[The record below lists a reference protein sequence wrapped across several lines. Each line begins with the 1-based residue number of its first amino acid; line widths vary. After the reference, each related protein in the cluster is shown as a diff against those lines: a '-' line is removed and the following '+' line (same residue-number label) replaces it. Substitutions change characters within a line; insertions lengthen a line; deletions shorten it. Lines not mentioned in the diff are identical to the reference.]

1 MKYITF
7 FTLWIF
13 CLMFFVDTALAGTV
27 NNSTKRYVIRRITG
41 TSSITVKGYSQPLKQ
56 RDCLN
61 GTDVIQLRK
70 GEGLTV
76 KDTKDNDARIHLS
89 YDDFPSARYVNYR
102 EMTINKYLESQKSGV
117 KDGGVL
123 GSPSLKFDFVN
134 DEIVKDVFPDSVNP
148 EKRIAL
154 IIGNAHYNNTTW
166 NVLPNSINDAIQVSK
181 KLRSLG
187 FHTITVFDTDA
198 ATLSGVLQYF
208 YEESSNYRIK
218 LLYYVG
224 HGLRDG
230 SNDYIVPIDDDK
242 KSLNKCQ
249 KIFAIADSMHARH
262 SASSQNELLF
272 IDACRDT
279 VFSTPSSTPPI
290 SNGTIIIQST
300 SPHKTAKSFV
310 NESDENSPFAQAF
323 MQYFGTPNDNL
334 SKTISNITSYV
345 ISKAQQEPTSY
356 PSNPFDLVINPVS
369 TNQPEPTESSF
380 FYWGASA
387 GYLYGS
393 AYIGCQFDISKSLF
407 GLVELGWSVH
417 LGGKSDEVYLYNTS
431 NVAEYAYTYCPDRFL
446 CPKLNLGVGYNFNDN
461 ISLSVLYGVS
471 YLGIKGT
478 PIAGYESGKG
488 NKAAAICYSP
498 NLRAVWTPRKSK
510 PWKLQLTIG
519 YDFAK
524 GDDNYG
530 VLKDIDQIKGMVEGF
545 RCQIGFIRKF

>member
-1 MKYITF
+1 M
-7 FTLWIF
+7 WIF
-13 CLMFFVDTALAGTV
+13 CLVCFNDTVWAGTIS
-27 NNSTKRYVIRRITG
+27 NPTKRYVIKRISG
-41 TSSITVKGYSQPLKQ
+41 ASSITVEKYSRPLKQ
-56 RDCLN
+56 GDRIN
-61 GTDVIQLRK
+61 GTDVIRLNDGQ
-70 GEGLTV
+70 GLTV
-76 KDTKDNDARIHLS
+76 IDTEDNNARIHLS
-89 YDDFPSARYVNYR
+89 YDLLPSTRYINYR
-102 EMTINKYLESQKSGV
+102 STTIDIFQKSQQSEV

-123 GSPSLKFDFVN
+123 GSPLLSYKFVD
-134 DEIVKDVFPDSVNP
+134 DEIVKDTFPNSINP

-154 IIGNAHYNNTTW
+154 IIGNAHYNSTSW
-166 NVLPNSINDAIQVSK
+166 KVLPNSINDAIQVSK

-345 ISKAQQEPTSY
+345 KSKAQQEPTSY

-380 FYWGASA
+380 FYWGVSAS
-387 GYLYGS
+387 YLYGS
-393 AYIGCQFDISKSLF
+393 AYIGGQLDLSKRWF
-407 GLVELGWSVH
+407 GLAELGWSVH
-417 LGGKSDEVYLYNTS
+417 FGGKSDEVYLYNSS
-431 NVAEYAYTYCPDRFL
+431 NIAEHGYTYCPDRFL
-446 CPKLNLGVGYNFNDN
+446 CPNLHVGVGYNITENF
-461 ISLSVLYGVS
+461 SLSLLGGVS
-471 YLGIKGT
+471 YLGIKGS
-478 PIAGYESGKG
+478 PIASYASSKG
-488 NKAAAICYSP
+488 EKAAAICYSP

-530 VLKDIDQIKGMVEGF
+530 VLKDIDQIKGMVEGL